1 MNKNKVAYGLK
12 LVHYSVGT
20 EKPGGTIEWAAP
32 VALPGAVKLGRDIKT
47 ETTNFIADDSE
58 YHTFNL
64 ASGDTLDLNVAKFT
78 DEFKKNVL
86 GYANGSN
93 GELIEVK
100 GVQAKRITLIFQ
112 EKGDKEDT
120 RYIMFNCIPGA
131 IKKEWE
137 TMEPGKPK
145 VMTESISLTFVGI
158 NVSGKQIGLVE
169 VTSENTNYNTL
180 FTTAPAI
187 TVAPG
192 I

>member
-20 EKPGGTIEWAAP
+20 EKPVGTIEWAAP
-32 VALPGAVKLGRDIKT
+32 AALPGAVKLGRDIKT

-93 GELIEVK
+93 GELIEIK

-145 VMTESISLTFVGI
+145 VMTESITLTFVGI

>member
-1 MNKNKVAYGLK
+1 MSKNKVAYGLK

-47 ETTNFIADDSE
+47 ETTNFIADDLE

-86 GYANGSN
+86 GYTNGSN

-100 GVQAKRITLIFQ
+100 GVQAKHITLIFQ

-145 VMTESISLTFVGI
+145 VMTESITLTFVGI

>member
-1 MNKNKVAYGLK
+1 MSKNKVAYGLK

-47 ETTNFIADDSE
+47 ETTNFIADDLE

-86 GYANGSN
+86 GYTNGSN

-100 GVQAKRITLIFQ
+100 GVQAKHITLIFQ

-145 VMTESISLTFVGI
+145 VMTESITLTFVGI
-158 NVSGKQIGLVE
+158 NVSGKQIGLV
-169 VTSENTNYNTL
+169 
-180 FTTAPAI
+180 
-187 TVAPG
+187 
-192 I
+192 

>member
-58 YHTFNL
+58 FYTFNL
-64 ASGDTLDLNVAKFT
+64 ASGDTLDLNLAKFT

-169 VTSENTNYNTL
+169 VTPENTNYNTL